1 MKNLSELTRGR
12 FHCYTSTNEE
22 QIYTGDDISRLLKEV
37 QEAQGIINKIK
48 DMRRGLLGSALVS
61 IMDEVCINIFQDMS
75 ISQRAYGL
83 LGMEINYESEKNPI
97 SKYL

>member
-1 MKNLSELTRGR
+1 MKNLSDISRGR

-22 QIYTGDDISRLLKEV
+22 QIYTGDDISKLLKEV

-61 IMDEVCINIFQDMS
+61 IMDEVCLPLVQS
-75 ISQRAYGL
+75 AVLPVISRGW
-83 LGMEINYESEKNPI
+83 G
-97 SKYL
+97 